1 MGGARWTYARNKM
14 RLLSACKY
22 AKAIWAPTWGALD
35 TNRDTIKL
43 TMEIKPEVF
52 GLDAL
57 ADVSVGAVG
66 RYRRESE
73 NDIRSIEE
81 EVAQRI
87 MIAWALAAFLCVL
100 D

>member
-1 MGGARWTYARNKM
+1 
-14 RLLSACKY
+14 
-22 AKAIWAPTWGALD
+22 
-35 TNRDTIKL
+35 
-43 TMEIKPEVF
+43 MEIKPEVF

-87 MIAWALAAFLCVL
+87 MIA
-100 D
+100 